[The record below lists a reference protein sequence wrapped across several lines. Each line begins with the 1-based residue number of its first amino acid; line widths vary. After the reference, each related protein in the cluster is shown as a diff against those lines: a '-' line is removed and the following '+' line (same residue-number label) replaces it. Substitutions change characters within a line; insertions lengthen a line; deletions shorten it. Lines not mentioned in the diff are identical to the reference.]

1 MLWRSEFFYDFDQKI
16 DRLLDIYIEGGLLQ
30 EEYQTKK
37 ANLLNEKADIEQEIR
52 DFEQKGNSWLE
63 LYAEFKTA

>member
-1 MLWRSEFFYDFDQKI
+1 MLWRSKFFYDFDQKI
-16 DRLLDIYIEGGLLQ
+16 DRLLDIYTEGGSLQ

>member
-1 MLWRSEFFYDFDQKI
+1 MLWRSKFFYDFDQKI
-16 DRLLDIYIEGGLLQ
+16 DRLLDIYTEGGLLQ

>member
-1 MLWRSEFFYDFDQKI
+1 MLWRSKFFYDFDQKI

-30 EEYQTKK
+30 EEYRTKK

>member
-1 MLWRSEFFYDFDQKI
+1 MLWRSKFFYDFDQKI
-16 DRLLDIYIEGGLLQ
+16 DRLLDIYTEGGLLQ
-30 EEYQTKK
+30 EEYRTKK